1 MEIKP
6 TFRNYSMKP
15 IGLGKIKKKKTFF
28 FFFWTKAT
36 LQDITVSPL
45 PTSSV
50 MQAGLLGTQ
59 LTQKTIYSTVL

>member
-1 MEIKP
+1 
-6 TFRNYSMKP
+6 MKP
-15 IGLGKIKKKKTFF
+15 IGLGKIKKKNKRH
-28 FFFWTKAT
+28 FFWTKAT

>member
-1 MEIKP
+1 
-6 TFRNYSMKP
+6 MKP
-15 IGLGKIKKKKTFF
+15 IGLGKKKKKKRL
-28 FFFWTKAT
+28 FFWTKAT